1 MDHISNQI
9 AVASIKGSGTGATVA
24 ARLVSR
30 PPKVKRSLALTRRS
44 GQASLSKAS

>member
-1 MDHISNQI
+1 MDHTSNQI

-30 PPKVKRSLALTRRS
+30 LNKLKRSLAST
-44 GQASLSKAS
+44 AP